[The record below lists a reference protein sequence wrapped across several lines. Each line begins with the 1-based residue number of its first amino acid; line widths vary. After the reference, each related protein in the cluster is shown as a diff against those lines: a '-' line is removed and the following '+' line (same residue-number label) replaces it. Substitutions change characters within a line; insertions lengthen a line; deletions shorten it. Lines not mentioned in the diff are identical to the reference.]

1 MQPLKTCLTSIR
13 LLYYEI
19 DKLHLLSA
27 TNQEH
32 SNRFLLSSFHGTVF
46 FSLETVADWIEFT
59 PINFTLHVYSQ
70 VVSIYE
76 IIKVQIVWLSPL
88 EKSALTNFE
97 KMCGIFA

>member
-32 SNRFLLSSFHGTVF
+32 SNRFLLSSFRGTVF

-59 PINFTLHVYSQ
+59 PINFTLHAYSQ

-76 IIKVQIVWLSPL
+76 IINVRLRGSHHLKISSHQ
-88 EKSALTNFE
+88 F
-97 KMCGIFA
+97 